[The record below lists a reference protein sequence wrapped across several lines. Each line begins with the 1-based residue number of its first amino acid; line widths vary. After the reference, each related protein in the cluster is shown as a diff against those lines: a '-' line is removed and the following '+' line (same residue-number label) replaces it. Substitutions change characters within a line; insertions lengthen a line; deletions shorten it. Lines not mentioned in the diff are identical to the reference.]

1 MASTMRPAACA
12 GAIAALCDHAAT
24 MVEFFDRAL
33 RQPVK
38 CDRFDIF
45 YDAVRPELRRD
56 PGSAWS
62 SDTAAD
68 WCGRAA
74 VDAAV
79 EDALRRGRET
89 IRHAPI
95 VEAARSR
102 FRDLDAERKTLLK
115 TASKLYPA
123 AIRECLDCGLTDTA
137 CRAVEHLGDVLRGLR
152 DLCESGEWTNYR
164 LTLSDAIEKAG
175 AWSAKM
181 STAAART
188 RRGKGPGGRKPSEK
202 YPEKMRKKIIKDRDR
217 EERKRNPESLKTW
230 IPAWAKKNGMGSALA
245 KGMYA
250 AERARLRRL
259 KKQLQKPRTN

>member
-79 EDALRRGRET
+79 EAALRRGREP

-115 TASKLYPA
+115 TASKLHA
-123 AIRECLDCGLTDTA
+123 DAVRECLDRGLTDTA

-152 DLCESGEWTNYR
+152 DVCESDEWTDYR
-164 LTLSDAIEKAG
+164 LTLSDAIHKARV
-175 AWSAKM
+175 WSAKG
-181 STAAART
+181 AAAASQT
-188 RRGKGPGGRKPSEK
+188 RQGNGAGGRPLKWSDALK
-202 YPEKMRKKIIKDRDR
+202 RRILKDHATYLKVC
-217 EERKRNPESLKTW
+217 KRNGE
-230 IPAWAKKNGMGSALA
+230 
-245 KGMYA
+245 
-250 AERARLRRL
+250 
-259 KKQLQKPRTN
+259 KPRKQTAWVTSWATEDEREMSRRDALLLWQAAKRAKYR